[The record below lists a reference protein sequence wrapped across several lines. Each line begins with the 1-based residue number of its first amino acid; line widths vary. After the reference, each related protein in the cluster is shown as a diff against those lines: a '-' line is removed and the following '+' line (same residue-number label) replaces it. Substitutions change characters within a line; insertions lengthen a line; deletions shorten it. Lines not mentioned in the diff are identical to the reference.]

1 MKIRG
6 CNGVSV
12 KMFCSGD
19 VSVQLSCVAGGCRH
33 KAPGKWTLCGNGVK
47 VYSVYAM
54 PASDIG
60 IRHRIISIIMIA
72 AWDDRENGT
81 VL

>member
-19 VSVQLSCVAGGCRH
+19 VSVQLSCGSEDTGAG
-33 KAPGKWTLCGNGVK
+33 PLGKWTLCGNGVK

-54 PASDIG
+54 PVSDSG

>member
-1 MKIRG
+1 MEIYEA
-6 CNGVSV
+6 VP
-12 KMFCSGD
+12 
-19 VSVQLSCVAGGCRH
+19 SVQLSCGSEDAGAR
-33 KAPGKWTLCGNGVK
+33 PLGKWTLCGNGVK

-72 AWDDRENGT
+72 AWDDRENGNA
-81 VL
+81 L